1 MKDKIICIKSGID
14 IEDIRFK
21 DYYKKLKDQGISTMF
36 LDSAVEN
43 NSIVLFNPLTFYEE
57 DYDEYTID
65 DISFLWSGENIIG
78 HQVITMTKKKNN
90 ISLSHNRGYT
100 LDKKYLENPGCKK
113 IVSTIEYYCEDKE
126 IQSSFLQYYNDR
138 TQGKLESEITVS
150 YEKQITIKKP
160 QS

>member
-21 DYYKKLKDQGISTMF
+21 EYYKKLKDQSITTIF
-36 LDSAVEN
+36 LDNAVEN
-43 NSIVLFNPLTFYEE
+43 HSIVLSNPLVFNEE

-65 DISFLWSGENIIG
+65 DISFLWDGENIIG
-78 HQVITMTKKKNN
+78 HQVITMTKKNN
-90 ISLSHNRGYT
+90 SIALSHNRGYN
-100 LDKKYLENPGCKK
+100 LDTKYLEKPGCKK
-113 IVSTIEYYCEDKE
+113 TVSTIEYYCEDRK
-126 IQSSFLQYYNDR
+126 IQSSFLQYYKDR
-138 TQGKLESEITVS
+138 TQGKLESEIKIS